1 MSLPSGISAT
11 RELKQFLDESRAGE
25 HAHVAVVR
33 VQIRGDDLK
42 ETARKNGPANG
53 DLTQLEEYL
62 DNTPAFFLLRADASS
77 WYVAT
82 WMPEGK
88 VGVSNRMVYA
98 SSQSSLKEAV
108 GEACIAGT
116 LQFTTVDEVLGGDV
130 EKESVAAIA
139 GTETPAPPISDP
151 ASTMVRSTPAEAP
164 GVAPKPAGLHITR
177 TFTQT
182 QSTTVA
188 RERHEHREEVTEY
201 RSSPPVIGAKP
212 QMLTQ
217 KRSQGG
223 TFVRKMDPRLAMSG
237 SELEHVDMLQQE
249 DAARSEQ
256 MARMQTRLR
265 APDAAEKGGAVEN
278 HHANIAGVKETTAAV
293 TGGFHTVTL
302 PLSTA
307 AKAALS
313 DFAANV
319 GITVVELE
327 VEANTCVTSA
337 RSFTSTE
344 EFKPNAVEPRF
355 YIMRTPGSRIF
366 VYSCPE
372 ASPPRLR
379 MIYST
384 AGAATLAQ
392 IQELGYRITHRLSL
406 FSPRDCTLVAVAATI
421 RSGQAQRADA
431 KPVDTVVNYVPAAP
445 ARSLPSRFAA
455 SNTTRLDAFTDEQG
469 FRDAFASVRPDA
481 PAPPPFVATNP
492 SLSTES
498 TNDAVDTSPNAGAAT
513 WGVQLKSRSQ
523 GVFGGP
529 SSNSNSSVSKV
540 APKANASGGVA
551 PSLLAASAASR
562 HSVGSVGTVSTRFSQ
577 TRLAGEAGDESQ
589 SPCESRESSP
599 LVEFADNGASNEKPR
614 PEVVRSSLPGLRPVP
629 GPHDGDNS
637 SRNIDR
643 HSTPVAP
650 RDTKWDPW
658 RSVSAT
664 NQTSV
669 SRTNAPQ
676 SAIQSSVY
684 TKPTEPTP
692 DSISNLMGDITYP
705 PLQNPAGSEST
716 ARSVSSAVSAFFIP
730 GIVDLDLNDGLKL
743 DVLGGLIHA
752 NIAFHNKKKAN
763 KETALATTPTPTP
776 PTV

>member
-62 DNTPAFFLLRADASS
+62 DNAPAFFLLRADASS
-77 WYVAT
+77 WYLAT

-108 GEACIAGT
+108 GEACVAGT

-130 EKESVAAIA
+130 VKESVTTTAE
-139 GTETPAPPISDP
+139 TEIPTPPISDP
-151 ASTMVRSTPAEAP
+151 ASTMVKSTPREAP
-164 GVAPKPAGLHITR
+164 GVAPKPAGLQITR

-182 QSTTVA
+182 QSTTVV

-201 RSSPPVIGAKP
+201 RSIPPVIGAKP

-223 TFVRKMDPRLAMSG
+223 AFVRKMDPRLAMSG
-237 SELEHVDMLQQE
+237 SELEHVNMLQQE

-256 MARMQTRLR
+256 VARMQTRLR
-265 APDAAEKGGAVEN
+265 APGAVEEGSAVVN
-278 HHANIAGVKETTAAV
+278 HHANTAGVKETTAAV
-293 TGGFHTVTL
+293 TGGFHTVKL

-327 VEANTCVTSA
+327 VEANTCVTSP

-344 EFKPNAVEPRF
+344 EFEPNAIEPRF

-372 ASPPRLR
+372 TSPPRLR

-384 AGAATLAQ
+384 ASAETLAQ

-431 KPVDTVVNYVPAAP
+431 KPVDTVVNYVPDAP

-455 SNTTRLDAFTDEQG
+455 STTTRLDAFTDEQG

-481 PAPPPFVATNP
+481 PAPPPFAATNP
-492 SLSTES
+492 SLSTAS

-523 GVFGGP
+523 GVSGGP
-529 SSNSNSSVSKV
+529 SSGGGVSKV
-540 APKANASGGVA
+540 ASKATAPGVVA
-551 PSLLAASAASR
+551 PSSLAASVASR
-562 HSVGSVGTVSTRFSQ
+562 HSVGNVETVSTHFSQ

-589 SPCESRESSP
+589 SAYESRESSP

-614 PEVVRSSLPGLRPVP
+614 AEVVRSSLPGLRPVP
-629 GPHDGDNS
+629 GPHESGNS
-637 SRNIDR
+637 SRNIGR

-650 RDTKWDPW
+650 RDAKWDPW
-658 RSVSAT
+658 RSVNAT
-664 NQTSV
+664 SQTSV
-669 SRTNAPQ
+669 SQTNAPQ

-684 TKPTEPTP
+684 TKPAEPTP
-692 DSISNLMGDITYP
+692 ESISNLMGDITYP
-705 PLQNPAGSEST
+705 PLQHPAGSEST
-716 ARSVSSAVSAFFIP
+716 A
-730 GIVDLDLNDGLKL
+730 GN
-743 DVLGGLIHA
+743 
-752 NIAFHNKKKAN
+752 
-763 KETALATTPTPTP
+763 
-776 PTV
+776 